1 MHKASDFSVNHSA
14 RIVPDRLARAVAG
27 WLLAASF
34 FYAAA
39 ATALLPQKVPATDII
54 DVFIAGALPGTLLTL
69 VLWWVARPGLFDRR
83 VRRRLIGVSLAGSA
97 VVATIPV
104 MTAGL

>member
-1 MHKASDFSVNHSA
+1 MHKASDFSVVHSA
-14 RIVPDRLARAVAG
+14 CYVPDRLARAVAG

-34 FYAAA
+34 FYVAA

-69 VLWWVARPGLFDRR
+69 VLWVARPGLFDRR